1 MPTPR
6 LNAIYGIAI
15 EVLFLV
21 VMVAMLI
28 LCFFTRHGPDDLFG
42 KLWTGSAVA
51 FFVFVGLHLL
61 WRRIPRK
68 SPG

>member
-6 LNAIYGIAI
+6 SNAIYGIAI

-21 VMVAMLI
+21 VMAIGLYQ
-28 LCFFTRHGPDDLFG
+28 CFYGTHGPKELFD
-42 KLWTGSAVA
+42 KLWTGSAFA